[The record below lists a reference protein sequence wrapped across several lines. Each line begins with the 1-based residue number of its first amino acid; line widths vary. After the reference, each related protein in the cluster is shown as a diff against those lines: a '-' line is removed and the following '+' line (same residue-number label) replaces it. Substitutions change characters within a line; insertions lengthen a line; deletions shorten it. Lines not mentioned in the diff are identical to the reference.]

1 LLEHVHL
8 NYDWQ
13 RWKIRPLR
21 GGRVAESQ
29 GRIAMKTMGWTSGA
43 IVIGALVLGARID
56 ATAASSAKD
65 QITAIE
71 NKMIAA
77 TSADELMKY
86 YDERDVNVFDVTPP
100 LEFKGSKAVRKD
112 FEDFFS
118 GGTDFNGQFVEL
130 TVTAEGNMGMA
141 RSIQHFTWKGKDG
154 KPVDA
159 TIRVTDVFHKVKG
172 EWKVMHSH
180 ISIPVDLKTNQGQL
194 NLKPE

>member
-1 LLEHVHL
+1 
-8 NYDWQ
+8 
-13 RWKIRPLR
+13 
-21 GGRVAESQ
+21 
-29 GRIAMKTMGWTSGA
+29 MKTIGWTTGA
-43 IVIGALVLGARID
+43 IVIGALVLGAQLD
-56 ATAASSAKD
+56 AKAASSAKD

-71 NKMIAA
+71 NKMIAC

-86 YDERDVNVFDVTPP
+86 YDEGDVNVFDVTPP

-118 GGTDFNGQFVEL
+118 GGSDFKGKFVEL
-130 TVTAEGNMGMA
+130 SVVAEGNMGLA

-154 KPVDA
+154 KPVSA
-159 TIRVTDVFHKVKG
+159 TIRVSDVFHKVKG

-194 NLKPE
+194 DLKAE